1 MHNIRTNFTKILEV
15 IKSQVLQNQFG
26 TYLKQ
31 KIPKMRTQFLTNIK
45 NWLAFKIGMRFV
57 IREQ

>member
-45 NWLAFKIGMRFV
+45 N
-57 IREQ
+57 